1 MGESPAIVMAMLGQ
15 LSPFVNAIA
24 LICAAMAIGASWV
37 ATIASPNCSFDKLD
51 GSRADRHVR
60 ELLYQTA
67 IPIAGMMLAAAALFV
82 LAGSYIAGA
91 TAAIAAFGFYS
102 TRMMLAPK
110 QGRNPRGV
118 RTQRKDQRGTSV
130 ILSLMFTIVA
140 IISALL
146 GAFGV

>member
-1 MGESPAIVMAMLGQ
+1 MLGQ
-15 LSPFVNAIA
+15 LSPFVNALG

-37 ATIASPNCSFDKLD
+37 ASIASPNCSYDKLD

-67 IPIAGMMLAAAALFV
+67 VPIAAMMLAAAAFFV
-82 LAGSYIAGA
+82 LAASFIAGA
-91 TAAIAAFGFYS
+91 TAATAAFGFYA

-110 QGRNPRGV
+110 EGRNPRGV
-118 RTQRKDQRGTSV
+118 RTQRKEQRGTSV
-130 ILSLMFTIVA
+130 TLSLMFTLVA

-146 GAFGV
+146 GAFGL